1 MALDSRQ
8 VITIVSSTPAQL
20 LHQQQ
25 SMGLLVHGE
34 FGRLE
39 IFLALTVQVIL
50 LHLQQTLGL
59 TLLLL
64 DLGLLA
70 TLVIILI
77 QAILMLLCQ
86 MELPMAWI
94 LWELAIQ

>member
-1 MALDSRQ
+1 
-8 VITIVSSTPAQL
+8 
-20 LHQQQ
+20 
-25 SMGLLVHGE
+25 MGLLVHGE
-34 FGRLE
+34 FGRRE

-50 LHLQQTLGL
+50 LHLQQTLVL

-86 MELPMAWI
+86 MELQMV
-94 LWELAIQ
+94 